1 MMSSFE
7 KEPSIQL
14 KAKQVKKIPSLSLTY
29 MKAPHGV
36 VLCIIAETDAVS
48 VWSNRKGNDPPKST
62 Q

>member
-14 KAKQVKKIPSLSLTY
+14 KAKQVKKKIPSLSLTY

-48 VWSNRKGNDPPKST
+48 VCF
-62 Q
+62 